1 MRVYSRLRNDL
12 YCVEWDVKLY
22 YTIPCLCVLVCM
34 CVSLTTQKH
43 CILVCNSTPYQQIKS
58 QQSLNY
64 ADLTCAQLLNM
75 FTDVCRPF
83 CQLLL

>member
-1 MRVYSRLRNDL
+1 
-12 YCVEWDVKLY
+12 
-22 YTIPCLCVLVCM
+22 M

-75 FTDVCRPF
+75 FTDVCHPSCHVFFYNF
-83 CQLLL
+83 CYRYDNSVLPLS